1 MNINTAHLYDSDTTE
16 LVTARDLGI
25 SRAAYLDAIRD
36 SRDCEQAEGHIRVIG
51 TKTGRDGRRVYAQ

>member
-25 SRAAYLDAIRD
+25 SRAAYLEAIRE
-36 SRDCEQAEGHIRVIG
+36 SRDCEQDEGHVRVN
-51 TKTGRDGRRVYAQ
+51 GRRVYAQ